1 MKAALYARV
10 SRADQQT
17 LPEQLSQMRDYCKA
31 RGWEVVHEF
40 QETMS
45 GSKDS
50 RPQRK
55 QVLALANQ
63 RQIDC
68 IVVWK
73 LDRWG
78 RSLGDI
84 VLTLAD
90 IHAKGCGFVSIT
102 QDIDFTTPTGKML
115 AGILAS
121 IAEFER
127 ATLIERTKMGL
138 ANAVK
143 KGKKLGRRP
152 IPTLY
157 REEILFYA
165 AEGLSAPLIVEAM
178 ESPDGTRRVS
188 EATVRRVLRG
198 EKIVVVPWID
208 VARIKPPQGEVI
220 ETKID
225 DAKGRRNVKKL
236 CLRGAQWW
244 EADLKSKVRYKPTH
258 WRRILKDG

>member
-1 MKAALYARV
+1 MRAVLYARV

-17 LPEQLSQMRDYCKA
+17 LPEQLAQMREYCER
-31 RGWEVVHEF
+31 RGWEVMHEF
-40 QETMS
+40 QEIMT

-55 QVLALANQ
+55 QVLALANR

-138 ANAVK
+138 VNAVK
-143 KGKKLGRRP
+143 KGKVLGRRP
-152 IPTLY
+152 TPALY
-157 REEILFYA
+157 KQEVLDFA
-165 AEGLSAPLIVEAM
+165 AEGLSPAKIAAAM
-178 ESPDGTRRVS
+178 GKRVS
-188 EATVRRVLRG
+188 EATVRR
-198 EKIVVVPWID
+198 
-208 VARIKPPQGEVI
+208 
-220 ETKID
+220 
-225 DAKGRRNVKKL
+225 
-236 CLRGAQWW
+236 
-244 EADLKSKVRYKPTH
+244 
-258 WRRILKDG
+258 ILKDGMDRA

>member
-1 MKAALYARV
+1 MRAALYARV

-31 RGWEVVHEF
+31 RGWEVAHEF
-40 QETMS
+40 QEIMT
-45 GSKDS
+45 GSKDA

-143 KGKKLGRRP
+143 KGKVLGRRP
-152 IPTLY
+152 TPALY
-157 REEILFYA
+157 KREVLDFH
-165 AEGLSAPLIVEAM
+165 AEGLSPAKIAAAM
-178 ESPDGTRRVS
+178 DRRVS
-188 EATVRRVLRG
+188 EATVRR
-198 EKIVVVPWID
+198 
-208 VARIKPPQGEVI
+208 
-220 ETKID
+220 
-225 DAKGRRNVKKL
+225 
-236 CLRGAQWW
+236 
-244 EADLKSKVRYKPTH
+244 
-258 WRRILKDG
+258 ILKDA

>member
-17 LPEQLSQMRDYCKA
+17 LPEQLAQMRDYCKA
-31 RGWEVVHEF
+31 RGWDVAHEF
-40 QETMS
+40 QEVMT

-68 IVVWK
+68 IIVWK

-138 ANAVK
+138 ANARK
-143 KGKKLGRRP
+143 KGKVLGRRP
-152 IPTLY
+152 TPALY
-157 REEILFYA
+157 RQEVLDFH
-165 AEGLSAPLIVEAM
+165 AEGLSPAKIAKAM
-178 ESPDGTRRVS
+178 DKRVS
-188 EATVRRVLRG
+188 EATVRRILRDASAG
-198 EKIVVVPWID
+198 E
-208 VARIKPPQGEVI
+208 
-220 ETKID
+220 
-225 DAKGRRNVKKL
+225 
-236 CLRGAQWW
+236 
-244 EADLKSKVRYKPTH
+244 
-258 WRRILKDG
+258 

>member
-1 MKAALYARV
+1 MRAALYARV
-10 SRADQQT
+10 SRVDQQT

-31 RGWEVVHEF
+31 RGWTVAHEF
-40 QETMS
+40 QEMMS

-138 ANAVK
+138 ANALK
-143 KGKKLGRRP
+143 KGKKLGRRATP
-152 IPTLY
+152 ALY
-157 REEILFYA
+157 RQEVLDFHT
-165 AEGLSAPLIVEAM
+165 EGLSPAKIAAAM
-178 ESPDGTRRVS
+178 DRRVS
-188 EATVRRVLRG
+188 EATVRR
-198 EKIVVVPWID
+198 I
-208 VARIKPPQGEVI
+208 IKNEN
-220 ETKID
+220 T
-225 DAKGRRNVKKL
+225 
-236 CLRGAQWW
+236 GA
-244 EADLKSKVRYKPTH
+244 
-258 WRRILKDG
+258 

>member
-1 MKAALYARV
+1 MRAALYARV

-17 LPEQLSQMRDYCKA
+17 LPEQLAQMRDYCKA
-31 RGWEVVHEF
+31 RGWEVTHEF
-40 QETMS
+40 QEMMS

-50 RPQRK
+50 RPERK
-55 QVLALANQ
+55 QVLALANR

-143 KGKKLGRRP
+143 KGKKLGRRATP
-152 IPTLY
+152 ALY
-157 REEILFYA
+157 RQEVFELFADGLTPAEIA
-165 AEGLSAPLIVEAM
+165 TEMNINSKRIS
-178 ESPDGTRRVS
+178 ES
-188 EATVRRVLRG
+188 TV
-198 EKIVVVPWID
+198 
-208 VARIKPPQGEVI
+208 
-220 ETKID
+220 
-225 DAKGRRNVKKL
+225 
-236 CLRGAQWW
+236 
-244 EADLKSKVRYKPTH
+244 
-258 WRRILKDG
+258 RRILKNG